1 MTRQEIKSIMRG
13 KARLARGLVNLL
25 DYDAERMY
33 EDIDTLS
40 QERLEETLKETK
52 RTIQQ
57 LLDVTSDIEY
67 CLYAIK
73 RIRPDA

>member
-1 MTRQEIKSIMRG
+1 MTQQEVKSIMRG

-33 EDIDTLS
+33 EDIDDLRV
-40 QERLEETLKETK
+40 ERLEEAIRETK

-57 LLDVTSDIEY
+57 LSAVTSDIEY

-73 RIRPDA
+73 RIKPDA

>member
-1 MTRQEIKSIMRG
+1 MTQQEVKSIMRG

-33 EDIDTLS
+33 EDIDDLRV
-40 QERLEETLKETK
+40 ERLEEAIRETK

-57 LLDVTSDIEY
+57 LSDVTSDIEY

-73 RIRPDA
+73 RIKPDA

>member
-1 MTRQEIKSIMRG
+1 MTQHEVKSIMRG

-33 EDIDTLS
+33 TDIDTLS
-40 QERLEETLKETK
+40 IDRLDETINETK

-73 RIRPDA
+73 RIKPDA